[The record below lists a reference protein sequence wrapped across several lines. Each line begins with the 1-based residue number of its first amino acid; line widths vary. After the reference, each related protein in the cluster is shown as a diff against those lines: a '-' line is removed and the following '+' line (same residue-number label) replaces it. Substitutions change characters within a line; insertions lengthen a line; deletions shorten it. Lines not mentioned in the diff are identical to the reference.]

1 NMDSFDQ
8 LSAQPSKVLF
18 LSLGYRNKRAVVFSS
33 NKPSFEE
40 AWNSLYQQATHY
52 LAIDSAPVEFLKIDW
67 VDSQTTLPIPRFLE
81 LISKSK
87 KNHFRYGISF
97 DPQFRHAFLEQEV
110 LANEMIHYHE

>member
-1 NMDSFDQ
+1 
-8 LSAQPSKVLF
+8 
-18 LSLGYRNKRAVVFSS
+18 
-33 NKPSFEE
+33 
-40 AWNSLYQQATHY
+40 
-52 LAIDSAPVEFLKIDW
+52 W

-110 LANEMIHYHE
+110 HANEMIHYHEKTGRAFLHAKNIMAYVAKYRHGIFRMNLKEVKSITIFTTQSVFLENGQCLILKND